1 MGERAFV
8 RLDGS
13 VFLGWFGAW
22 LRRNRPALW
31 NFYSRCG
38 RARYQRRRGQNHNW
52 RSRFGPSV
60 VQRALRTDSTLPQR
74 RGCWHVGAP
83 SSLRMVG
90 LVTAIILIPL
100 LGAVAVCTW
109 PPTSAEATAGRLR
122 NGRPIALMFNVISS
136 GCALAL
142 WRNFDGTVTGLQF
155 AERHAWI
162 PAINA
167 EYLVGVDGLSLLL
180 VLLTSLIIPFA
191 LLAQPAPDGSRAF
204 YATILV
210 MQSAL
215 YGTFTAQNF
224 VLWFLFYEMSLIPG
238 FLLIKIW
245 GGENRDRAATKFF
258 LYTFLGSVAM
268 LLSFLAIY
276 FARGTFDFAALAG
289 LGKSGLLTG
298 NVAWLAF
305 AGIFVGLA
313 VKVPLF
319 PFHTWLPDA
328 YQTAP
333 TGVSMVLTGVLSK
346 MGVYGFVRLL
356 LPLFP
361 IEIKVVRP
369 WLLGLAICSIV
380 FASLAAWAQS
390 DLKRMVAY
398 LSINHLGYC
407 MLGLFVITATT
418 VRPAVEM
425 QAALSGVFMQIFNH
439 GITAAALFYYVGLLE
454 QRRGLRGIN
463 DFGGLMQRTPLLCG
477 WMSVAMFSSL
487 GLPGLNGFIGE
498 FLIFKGSFAIAASF
512 TAVAVIGLL
521 VTAIVFARAMQALFS
536 GPLTESCSAFPDLG
550 RTEKVVVVPVTL
562 LMLAIGLAPQFVF
575 NIINTTVIQ
584 MTRLLS

>member
-1 MGERAFV
+1 
-8 RLDGS
+8 
-13 VFLGWFGAW
+13 
-22 LRRNRPALW
+22 
-31 NFYSRCG
+31 
-38 RARYQRRRGQNHNW
+38 
-52 RSRFGPSV
+52 
-60 VQRALRTDSTLPQR
+60 
-74 RGCWHVGAP
+74 
-83 SSLRMVG
+83 MVG
-90 LVTAIILIPL
+90 LITAIIFVPL
-100 LGAVAVCTW
+100 LGALAVCTW
-109 PPTSAEATAGRLR
+109 PQK
-122 NGRPIALMFNVISS
+122 NGRPIALMFSVISAA
-136 GCALAL
+136 CALGL
-142 WRNFDGTVTGLQF
+142 WWKFDTAATELQF
-155 AERHAWI
+155 VERHEWI

-191 LLAQPAPDGSRAF
+191 FLARPLPGGRGF
-204 YATILV
+204 YATMLV

-224 VLWFLFYEMSLIPG
+224 VLWFLFYEMSLIPA

-258 LYTFLGSVAM
+258 LYTFFGSVGM
-268 LLSFLAIY
+268 LLSFLGIY
-276 FARGTFDFAALAG
+276 FAKGTFDFTTLAS
-289 LGKSGLLTG
+289 LGKHGLLTG
-298 NVAWLAF
+298 RLAWLAF

-356 LPLFP
+356 IPLFP
-361 IEIKVVRP
+361 NQIKIVGP
-369 WLLGLAICSIV
+369 WLLVLAVCSIV
-380 FASLAAWAQS
+380 FAPLAAWAQR

-407 MLGLFVITATT
+407 MLGLF
-418 VRPAVEM
+418 AVAASPVVAAEIDM
-425 QAALSGVFMQIFNH
+425 HAALSGVFMQIFNH
-439 GITAAALFYYVGLLE
+439 GITAAALFYFVGLLE
-454 QRRGLRGIN
+454 QRSGSRRSVD

-498 FLIFKGSFAIAASF
+498 FLIFKGSFAVAAAF
-512 TAVAVIGLL
+512 TAIAVIGLL
-521 VTAIVFARAMQALFS
+521 VTAIVFARVMQSLFS
-536 GPLTESCSAFPDLG
+536 GPLADSCSAFPDLL
-550 RTEKVVVVPVTL
+550 RKEKLVVVPVTL
-562 LMLAIGLAPQFVF
+562 LMFVIGIAPQFMF
-575 NIINTTVIQ
+575 NIFNTTVVQ
-584 MTRLLS
+584 MSRLLS

>member
-1 MGERAFV
+1 MIT
-8 RLDGS
+8 
-13 VFLGWFGAW
+13 
-22 LRRNRPALW
+22 AL
-31 NFYSRCG
+31 
-38 RARYQRRRGQNHNW
+38 
-52 RSRFGPSV
+52 
-60 VQRALRTDSTLPQR
+60 
-74 RGCWHVGAP
+74 
-83 SSLRMVG
+83 
-90 LVTAIILIPL
+90 ILIPL
-100 LGAVAVCTW
+100 FGAFAVCVW
-109 PPTSAEATAGRLR
+109 PHTNA
-122 NGRPIALMFNVISS
+122 RPIALIFNAITATLVFM
-136 GCALAL
+136 L
-142 WRNFDGTVTGLQF
+142 WRNFDANATGLQMV
-155 AERHAWI
+155 ERHVWI
-162 PAINA
+162 PAIGA
-167 EYLVGVDGLSLLL
+167 EYLVGIDGLSLLL
-180 VLLTSLIIPFA
+180 VLLTSIIIPFA
-191 LLAQPAPDGSRAF
+191 F
-204 YATILV
+204 LV
-210 MQSAL
+210 QRMDRGFCALMLVTQSAL

-224 VLWFLFYEMSLIPG
+224 VLWFLFYEMSLIPA

-268 LLSFLAIY
+268 LLSFLGIY
-276 FARGTFDFAALAG
+276 FAKGTFDFAQLAG
-289 LGKSGLLTG
+289 LGKQGLLSG

-305 AGIFVGLA
+305 AGIFLGLA

-328 YQTAP
+328 YETAP
-333 TGVSMVLTGVLSK
+333 VGVSMVLTGVLSK

-361 IEIKVVRP
+361 NEIKILAP
-369 WLLGLAICSIV
+369 WLLGLAVCSIV

-407 MLGLFVITATT
+407 MLGLFAVTATT

-454 QRRGLRGIN
+454 QRRGLRGID

-584 MTRLLS
+584 MARLLS

>member
-1 MGERAFV
+1 MIT
-8 RLDGS
+8 
-13 VFLGWFGAW
+13 
-22 LRRNRPALW
+22 AL
-31 NFYSRCG
+31 
-38 RARYQRRRGQNHNW
+38 
-52 RSRFGPSV
+52 
-60 VQRALRTDSTLPQR
+60 
-74 RGCWHVGAP
+74 
-83 SSLRMVG
+83 
-90 LVTAIILIPL
+90 ILIPL
-100 LGAVAVCTW
+100 FGAFAVCVW
-109 PPTSAEATAGRLR
+109 PHTNA
-122 NGRPIALMFNVISS
+122 RPIALIFNAITATLVFM
-136 GCALAL
+136 L
-142 WRNFDGTVTGLQF
+142 WRNFDANATGLQMV
-155 AERHAWI
+155 ERHVWI
-162 PAINA
+162 PAIGA
-167 EYLVGVDGLSLLL
+167 EYLVGIDGLSLLL
-180 VLLTSLIIPFA
+180 VLLTSIIIPFA
-191 LLAQPAPDGSRAF
+191 F
-204 YATILV
+204 LV
-210 MQSAL
+210 QRMDRGFCALMLVTQSAL

-224 VLWFLFYEMSLIPG
+224 VLWFLFYEMSLIPA

-268 LLSFLAIY
+268 LLSFLGIY
-276 FARGTFDFAALAG
+276 FAKGTFDFAQLAG
-289 LGKSGLLTG
+289 LGKQGLLSG

-305 AGIFVGLA
+305 AGIFLGLA

-328 YQTAP
+328 YETAP
-333 TGVSMVLTGVLSK
+333 VGVSMVLTGVLSK

-361 IEIKVVRP
+361 NEIKILAP
-369 WLLGLAICSIV
+369 WLLGLAVCSIV

-407 MLGLFVITATT
+407 MLGLFAITATT